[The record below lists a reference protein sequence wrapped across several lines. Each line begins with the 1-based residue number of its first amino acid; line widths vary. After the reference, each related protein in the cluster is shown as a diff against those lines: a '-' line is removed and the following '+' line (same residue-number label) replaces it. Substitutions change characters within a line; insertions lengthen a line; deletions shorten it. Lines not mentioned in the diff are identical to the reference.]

1 MKTKYIALF
10 TALMLSF
17 SFGGCA
23 YNFPNWDAWKEDK
36 AGERYAAEVLTSEVK
51 DGVIYGTARVYSTGK
66 VVDYVQKPYIKT
78 TLPFSKGTTI
88 FVDKK

>member
-1 MKTKYIALF
+1 MKINIAILSAALLF
-10 TALMLSF
+10 GLSLC
-17 SFGGCA
+17 GCA
-23 YNFPNWDAWKEDK
+23 TNFASWDDWKADK

-51 DGVIYGTARVYSTGK
+51 DGVIYGTARVYSTGN
-66 VVDYVQKPYIKT
+66 VVNYVQKPYLKT